1 MLNCTKQPKLHL
13 RSGPGKVLVHSIN
26 IKTASCEGCSR
37 DQEGVRVSL
46 RGEVIGEALAGVP
59 CATGLLDTAGAA
71 DFSSGSVASFDGR
84 LEDDTEDEVER
95 RSMGTCY
102 KVTFGEITTNLWRSF
117 HSYGEGV
124 KLGCQLKICKGL
136 VG

>member
-1 MLNCTKQPKLHL
+1 MLNCTKQLKQPLLHL

-59 CATGLLDTAGAA
+59 CATGLLDTAGTA
-71 DFSSGSVASFDGR
+71 DFGSGSVASFDGR

-102 KVTFGEITTNLWRSF
+102 KVTFVEITTNLRQSF
-117 HSYGEGV
+117 GW
-124 KLGCQLKICKGL
+124 LGKILQAARNHGL
-136 VG
+136 